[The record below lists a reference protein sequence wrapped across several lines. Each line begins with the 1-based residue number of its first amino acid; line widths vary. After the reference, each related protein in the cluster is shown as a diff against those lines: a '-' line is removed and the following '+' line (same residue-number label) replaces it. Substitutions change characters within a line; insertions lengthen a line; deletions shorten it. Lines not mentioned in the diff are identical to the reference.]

1 MMAAVAC
8 LAINSKC
15 NERKVPNV
23 TVFMILSKNG
33 CAMHDQNSMFC
44 KDMRV
49 FMRCCRFIRILIQ
62 SVCNAGV
69 VM

>member
-1 MMAAVAC
+1 MEMMAALAC

-15 NERKVPNV
+15 NERKVTDE
-23 TVFMILSKNG
+23 TVSMIFSKNW

-49 FMRCCRFIRILIQ
+49 FMRCCQFM
-62 SVCNAGV
+62 C
-69 VM
+69 